1 MSFRTILAILAAV
14 FFFICSLPMMPVV
27 WIAGKISPG
36 AADRFS
42 YAFVCWGLRMVTAMT
57 GCPITVI
64 GRENIPKDRGVMFAG
79 NHRSIFDIIMVAS
92 LLPRPFIIIA
102 KEELGK
108 IPLLHF
114 WMKRIHCLFLNRKD
128 IRAGA
133 QMVADAA
140 EGMKKGSSVLIFPEG
155 TRCHEEGTLLPFKGG
170 SFKIAIRAGAP
181 VVPVTFIGTGNVLE
195 DHPMKVCR
203 TPVTIIFGRPIE
215 TKELSIADRK
225 VLHQRVE
232 DVVAAAYEQYA
243 PNKWKGERGA
253 DGTAGGHS

>member
-14 FFFICSLPMMPVV
+14 LFFICALPVMLLLL
-27 WIAGKISPG
+27 ILEKFSKEK
-36 AADRFS
+36 ADKVA
-42 YAFVCWGLRMVTAMT
+42 YAVVCWGLRMVTAAT
-57 GCPITVI
+57 GCPVRVI
-64 GRENIPKDRGVMFAG
+64 GKENIPKDQGVMFAG

-140 EGMKKGSSVLIFPEG
+140 EGMKAGHSVLIFPEG

-195 DHPMKVCR
+195 DHPMKVKK
-203 TPVTIIFGRPIE
+203 TPVTIVFGTPIE
-215 TKELSIADRK
+215 TKTMPIADRK
-225 VLHQRVE
+225 LLHQKVE
-232 DVVAAAYEQYA
+232 DVIAATYEEYA
-243 PNKWKGERGA
+243 PELWKGRSREEVG
-253 DGTAGGHS
+253 